1 MSSGHL
7 SLATQQVALKANL
20 QTMQERIEMCHL
32 MNTLALVITNLSN
45 QNL

>member
-1 MSSGHL
+1 
-7 SLATQQVALKANL
+7 
-20 QTMQERIEMCHL
+20 MQERIEMCHL